1 MEQDYHQLE
10 ANIDH
15 ENTNKEYAP
24 PSSAHIIGLDSWQQV
39 GLMLVTSLNCG
50 YVLSFSNLMLV
61 PLGWKWGITCLL
73 VVGFYSAYANW
84 LLASF
89 HYING
94 QRFIRYR
101 DLMGYVYGEKMYY
114 ITWVLQFMV
123 LTLGN
128 MGFILF
134 GGEALK
140 EVNSILSDHPF
151 RLQYFI
157 IISGLGFFMFAFFI
171 PTMSAMRAWIR
182 ASTVITFSYT
192 IILLVLMIK
201 EGKTNS
207 AKNSYEI
214 PGSKVGKVFNGF
226 GAISAIVACNTT
238 GVLPEIQSTLR
249 EPAVKNMRKAI
260 GLQYSLGLVFY
271 YGVSIVGY
279 WAYGS
284 EVSEYLPKELK
295 GPNWIKVLINLAVFL
310 QTIVSQ
316 HMYVTPIHETLDT
329 NFLQLEESIHSK
341 ENIKR
346 RIFLRFAFFAG
357 NTFVVTAL
365 PFMGNFVNL
374 FGSLALIPV
383 TFVFPSMIFLKVK
396 GKTSRIENN
405 MWHCFNAVLFSLL
418 AGVSTISALRLIVN
432 NVRQYHFFADS

>member
-201 EGKTNS
+201 EVMRYPE
-207 AKNSYEI
+207 AKLGRCSMALVQFQ
-214 PGSKVGKVFNGF
+214 PLLLV
-226 GAISAIVACNTT
+226 
-238 GVLPEIQSTLR
+238 TLLVCYQR
-249 EPAVKNMRKAI
+249 
-260 GLQYSLGLVFY
+260 YSLL
-271 YGVSIVGY
+271 
-279 WAYGS
+279 
-284 EVSEYLPKELK
+284 
-295 GPNWIKVLINLAVFL
+295 
-310 QTIVSQ
+310 
-316 HMYVTPIHETLDT
+316 
-329 NFLQLEESIHSK
+329 
-341 ENIKR
+341 
-346 RIFLRFAFFAG
+346 
-357 NTFVVTAL
+357 
-365 PFMGNFVNL
+365 
-374 FGSLALIPV
+374 
-383 TFVFPSMIFLKVK
+383 
-396 GKTSRIENN
+396 
-405 MWHCFNAVLFSLL
+405 
-418 AGVSTISALRLIVN
+418 
-432 NVRQYHFFADS
+432 

>member
-284 EVSEYLPKELK
+284 E
-295 GPNWIKVLINLAVFL
+295 
-310 QTIVSQ
+310 
-316 HMYVTPIHETLDT
+316 MYVTPIHETLDT

-383 TFVFPSMIFLKVK
+383 TF
-396 GKTSRIENN
+396 TSRIENN

-418 AGVSTISALRLIVN
+418 AVVSTISALRLIVN